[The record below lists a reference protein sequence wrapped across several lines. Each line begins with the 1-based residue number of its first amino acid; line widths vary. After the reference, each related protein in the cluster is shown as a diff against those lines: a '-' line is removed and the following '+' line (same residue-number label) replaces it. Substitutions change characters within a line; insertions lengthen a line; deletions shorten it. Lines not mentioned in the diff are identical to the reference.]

1 MSDCFK
7 DLEYYSL
14 IHNCYVYGEIIG
26 IQEENSYILKNKKD
40 GTEEICEANNIRK
53 ILKVSPNALD
63 EGQWEYIKGED
74 EFLDVTI
81 KEQKGLFSIIE
92 IIDDEG
98 NTSTRLA
105 RQKELRCINYINIE
119 DLLEDKYANIYFE
132 IPPELSSW
140 IDSDKFKEI
149 TDQVRDQISKDC
161 ENSELFIVS
170 YPEDEDALSLRV
182 LCNSEKKDFVKL
194 FMGKAIEGEKKL
206 TSVNRNRKRW
216 NQY

>member
-1 MSDCFK
+1 M
-7 DLEYYSL
+7 
-14 IHNCYVYGEIIG
+14 
-26 IQEENSYILKNKKD
+26 
-40 GTEEICEANNIRK
+40 
-53 ILKVSPNALD
+53 
-63 EGQWEYIKGED
+63 EYIKGED

-98 NTSTRLA
+98 NSSTRLA
-105 RQKELRCINYINIE
+105 RQKELRCINYISLD

-140 IDSDKFKEI
+140 IDSDKFKGI
-149 TDQVRDQISKDC
+149 TDKIRDEIFKDC

-170 YPEDEDALSLRV
+170 YPEEEDSLFLRV

-194 FMGKAIEGEKKL
+194 FMGKAIEGEKIL
-206 TSVNRNRKRW
+206 TSVNRDKENSKKELEDVKKKNKTFFIPQKFVGLIKEFFATTSIGLYQPSPASTLRTSFPSTTNTK
-216 NQY
+216 NFLSTSPEILSPS

>member
-161 ENSELFIVS
+161 ENSELYMVS
-170 YPEDEDALSLRV
+170 YPEDEDALSLI
-182 LCNSEKKDFVKL
+182 F
-194 FMGKAIEGEKKL
+194 I
-206 TSVNRNRKRW
+206 
-216 NQY
+216 